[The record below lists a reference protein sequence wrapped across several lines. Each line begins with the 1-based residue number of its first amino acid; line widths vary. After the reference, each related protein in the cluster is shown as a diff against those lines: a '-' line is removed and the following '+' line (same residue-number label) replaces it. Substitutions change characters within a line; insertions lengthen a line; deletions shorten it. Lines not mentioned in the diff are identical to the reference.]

1 MMYLKN
7 EDLDILIEAENK
19 LGNWEDNWKLWN
31 LIERLTKQRD
41 KDRERIKN
49 IVAERR
55 KLNKDYARSKKGTKQ

>member
-19 LGNWEDNWKLWN
+19 LGNWEDSWKLWK

>member
-7 EDLDILIEAENK
+7 EDLDILIETENK

-31 LIERLTKQRD
+31 LIERLINQRD
-41 KDRERIKN
+41 NDRERIKN

-55 KLNKDYARSKKGTKQ
+55 KLNKDYARSKKGAKQ